1 MHVGMEGSSVTQ
13 EGDRVSVGRTE
24 RGSRLLNLFF
34 FNDTGG
40 ELNYDAAFVQQQEAA
55 EAPRSTSGGEGA
67 KAQRRLLLPPWP
79 AAG

>member
-1 MHVGMEGSSVTQ
+1 MHVGTEGSSVTQ

-34 FNDTGG
+34 YDIGG
-40 ELNYDAAFVQQQEAA
+40 ELNYDVVFVQQQEAA
-55 EAPRSTSGGEGA
+55 ETPRSTSGGEGA